1 MENEW
6 SDSYLIGISEVDEQH
21 KEFFAASQKLCDEI
35 LNSRGEKAVM
45 EAWDFLKDYANKHF
59 KSEEAFMVKHNYP
72 RLDEHKKLHDTF
84 IEQLD
89 MINDEFE
96 IYTVGSQDMADR
108 VGEITT
114 TWLLEHII
122 DEDTKIAKHVT
133 RG

>member
-1 MENEW
+1 M
-6 SDSYLIGISEVDEQH
+6 
-21 KEFFAASQKLCDEI
+21 A
-35 LNSRGEKAVM
+35 
-45 EAWDFLKDYANKHF
+45 
-59 KSEEAFMVKHNYP
+59 KHNYP
-72 RLDEHKKLHDTF
+72 RLDEHKELHATF

-108 VGEITT
+108 VEEITT

-122 DEDTKIAKHVT
+122 DEDTKFAKHVN

>member
-1 MENEW
+1 M
-6 SDSYLIGISEVDEQH
+6 
-21 KEFFAASQKLCDEI
+21 AT
-35 LNSRGEKAVM
+35 
-45 EAWDFLKDYANKHF
+45 
-59 KSEEAFMVKHNYP
+59 HNYP

>member
-1 MENEW
+1 MDNEW
-6 SDSYLIGISEVDEQH
+6 SDNYLIGISEVDEQH
-21 KEFFAASQKLCDEI
+21 KEFFAASQKFCDEI
-35 LNSRGEKAVM
+35 LNCRGEEAVA
-45 EAWDFLKDYANKHF
+45 EALVFLKDYANKHF
-59 KSEEAFMVKHNYP
+59 KSEEAFMAKHNYP
-72 RLDEHKKLHDTF
+72 RLDDHKELHATF

-108 VGEITT
+108 VEEITT